1 MKTKK
6 RTCVVAITVAAFI
19 TFYSHVSSTTH
30 AQQTHANTQ
39 HENHG
44 NKSSQANMKGHEHSH
59 YDLHFIDSTIMH
71 HQGAI
76 EMSRM
81 VETKGD
87 HARVKAFARKV
98 IADQQKDIKEL
109 ESYRSR
115 YYAGKE
121 KMEGM
126 SMPGMSKEEMM
137 KSMEEDMKTVQ
148 AAAGHNLDHS
158 FLSIMTEHHNDG
170 IAMAKDALGKAEYTE
185 IKAFARKMIAK
196 QNKDI
201 TQMKAMQ
208 KMLKNMH
215 KH

>member
-6 RTCVVAITVAAFI
+6 RTCVVAITVAA
-19 TFYSHVSSTTH
+19 
-30 AQQTHANTQ
+30 
-39 HENHG
+39 
-44 NKSSQANMKGHEHSH
+44 
-59 YDLHFIDSTIMH
+59 FIDSTIMH